1 MPKNPTKEQLD
12 KMIAEAETAITSWVK
27 YLETLVEKRSA
38 IQSNIGTTPPG
49 PHPKNPPGV

>member
-12 KMIAEAETAITSWVK
+12 QMITEAENAITAWVK
-27 YLETLVEKRSA
+27 YLEKLIELRSA

-49 PHPKNPPGV
+49 KKPKNPPGI